1 MIKYSFIGYVL
12 LCSVVLLISWF
23 VYRLFLSRDL
33 HPSKSRKIVLGL
45 YPLMLIAPFISLPLQ
60 VSTINITSNPVVLK
74 DVTIDFSGEIGVTD
88 SESLYFSHLQEI
100 LLIVYLIGV
109 ILMTGLTLINILQ
122 LWRVSKRSEKTEIN
136 GTAVY
141 LHSDRR
147 YGSYTWF
154 GKIFLRK
161 NFTDMPFKEQNMILL
176 HECAHVSHR
185 HSRDLVVSQLV
196 VIFQWF
202 NPAAWLL
209 QNELKSI
216 HEYEADAAVINQ
228 GVNTKDYQNMLIDN
242 GAMVSLIGMAVLFH
256 NGALRERILMMR
268 RNSFKER
275 IFIRSI
281 LIVGLAFLT
290 GCLVNIPAVASM
302 VDSKNSLQIWKN
314 RNLERNRINT
324 NEYSERF
331 RNYENFNDIQKI
343 YRAVEVMPVYG
354 GDIST
359 EKIKS
364 DLKRFVHYPENAIKK
379 GIEGRVFL
387 RFIVSEDGNL
397 KDISIIRSVDS
408 ELDKEAVEAVKSLPE
423 KWTPAIRDGKA
434 VSCWFILPVNFKL
447 PS

>member
-60 VSTINITSNPVVLK
+60 VSTINITNNPVVLK
-74 DVTIDFSGEIGVTD
+74 DITIDFSGEIGVTD

-109 ILMTGLTLINILQ
+109 ILMTVLTLINILQ

-161 NFTDMPFKEQNMILL
+161 DFTGMPFKEQNMILL

-185 HSRDLVVSQLV
+185 HSRDLVGSQLV

-290 GCLVNIPAVASM
+290 GCLVNIPAIASM

>member
-161 NFTDMPFKEQNMILL
+161 DFTGMPFKEQNMILL

-185 HSRDLVVSQLV
+185 HSRDLAVSQLA

-275 IFIRSI
+275 IFIRLI
-281 LIVGLAFLT
+281 LIVGMAFLT
-290 GCLVNIPAVASM
+290 GCLVNIPAIASM

-314 RNLERNRINT
+314 NNLERNRINT

-331 RNYENFNDIQKI
+331 RNYENFNDTQKI